1 MLSLTAVFFHF
12 LLVTCDCISLSSSPS
27 LFVQSTIAFNPITMF
42 CTFVLSIIIVASA
55 AAPGMAI
62 PISAYVLHLCSLLR
76 PNWKHPRLPRSDAS
90 VFARVNHGLEAFHIN
105 LTSLG
110 HDAEKAVG
118 GLLQF
123 APDLLHSLSHGHSDP
138 DTADAAD
145 ALGDLGEDAA
155 GLAELLVRVAP
166 SSEAVH
172 FNQTMTGH
180 EIERA
185 TGDVPA
191 LPPTVLTWLRGG
203 AEEERY
209 VKTRRELVN
218 KMVRRGVLDKLD

>member
-1 MLSLTAVFFHF
+1 
-12 LLVTCDCISLSSSPS
+12 
-27 LFVQSTIAFNPITMF
+27 MF

-62 PISAYVLHLCSLLR
+62 PISA
-76 PNWKHPRLPRSDAS
+76 SDAS